1 MRDGGVKVIGRKST
15 PGRYF
20 QVANP
25 GAGWGGTD
33 ITDPL
38 KIIKAIDPKTAWP
51 GERILFVST
60 TGEDWA
66 YFILDDKLQ
75 PQPADMPAV
84 IKKVVD
90 RIGENCE
97 PALCTVL
104 FMGGAGGSLRAGV
117 TENPIALTL
126 SIKDALVQVT
136 CGGAPAYVWPGGGIM
151 VMTDVMKMPDQS
163 FGWVPTPAIV
173 APVEF
178 SMKLADYEQLGGHMD
193 RVQSLEAVLSTAQHK
208 IIDWDVANPWPLVA
222 ADVVLDDPVKS

>member
-1 MRDGGVKVIGRKST
+1 M
-15 PGRYF
+15 
-20 QVANP
+20 
-25 GAGWGGTD
+25 
-33 ITDPL
+33 
-38 KIIKAIDPKTAWP
+38 
-51 GERILFVST
+51 
-60 TGEDWA
+60 
-66 YFILDDKLQ
+66 
-75 PQPADMPAV
+75 
-84 IKKVVD
+84 
-90 RIGENCE
+90 
-97 PALCTVL
+97 
-104 FMGGAGGSLRAGV
+104 

-208 IIDWDVANPWPLVA
+208 IIDWDAANPWPLVA
-222 ADVVLDDPVKS
+222 ADVVSDDPVKP